1 MMDPVT
7 EWFEKIH
14 REAGPQTGNVFVLIS
29 SVGVQRRDDFILVQK
44 ARGRPDR

>member
-14 REAGPQTGNVFVLIS
+14 RDAGPQTGNIFVLIS
-29 SVGVQRRDDFILVQK
+29 SVGVQRRDGFFQTTRL
-44 ARGRPDR
+44 RGPS